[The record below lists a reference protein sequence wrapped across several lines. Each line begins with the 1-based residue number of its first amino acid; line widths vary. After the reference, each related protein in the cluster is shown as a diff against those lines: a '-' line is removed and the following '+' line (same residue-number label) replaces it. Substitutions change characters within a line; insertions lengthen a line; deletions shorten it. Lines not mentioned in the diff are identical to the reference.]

1 MNTNEK
7 LKKLYE
13 KKWAGLKSAWNECSS
28 EYKQKLHKPLLM
40 QLVDDF
46 DNADIKIMFVEQ
58 ELPKDKNRQIG
69 ESFPEFKIPHNQD
82 LKNDLKNP
90 KGIASYFKK
99 EFIEKFDRRQK
110 DKKIQYVWNN
120 LVKIGLADCKDK
132 TLYKIEKENFNVL
145 KEEIEIIK
153 PDVILFTTGP
163 AYDNKLKKLIGLA
176 PEKIDSFDKKQ
187 LALIPMDNII
197 ALRTFHP
204 RSICR
209 YCGGWDFIDRIIEQI
224 EKGGLYGILEM

>member
-1 MNTNEK
+1 MNINKK
-7 LKKLYE
+7 LEKLYE
-13 KKWAGLKSAWNECSS
+13 EKWAGLKNAWNEYSG
-28 EYKQKLHKPLLM
+28 EAKQKLHKPLLM

-46 DNADIKIMFVEQ
+46 DNADIKVMFIEQ
-58 ELPKDKNRQIG
+58 ELPKGTKYQIG
-69 ESFPEFKIPHNQD
+69 ESFPEFKIPGYQD
-82 LKNDLKNP
+82 LENDLKEA

-99 EFIEKFDRRQK
+99 EFIKRFNNKHK

-120 LVKIGLADCKDK
+120 LIKIGLADCKDK
-132 TLYKIEKENFNVL
+132 TLYSLEKKNFTVL

-163 AYDNKLKKLIGLA
+163 VYDNKLKYLIGVA
-176 PEKIDSFDKKQ
+176 PEKIDGFDKKQ
-187 LALIPMDNII
+187 LAFIPMDHIV
-197 ALRTFHP
+197 ALRTYHP

-224 EKGGLYGILEM
+224 EKGGLYGSLEM